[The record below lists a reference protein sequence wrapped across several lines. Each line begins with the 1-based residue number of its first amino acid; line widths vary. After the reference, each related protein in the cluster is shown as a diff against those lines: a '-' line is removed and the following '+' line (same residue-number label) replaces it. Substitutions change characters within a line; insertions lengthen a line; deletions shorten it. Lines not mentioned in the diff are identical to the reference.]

1 MKDIKNYETPEF
13 DVTIYEV
20 EDILTASGNPGDLE
34 IDKDDPNGDE
44 GWFG

>member
-1 MKDIKNYETPEF
+1 MKKYITPDF

-20 EDILTASGNPGDLE
+20 EDVITASSPDIEIGN
-34 IDKDDPNGDE
+34 DDPNGDE

>member
-1 MKDIKNYETPEF
+1 MKEYIKPDF

-20 EDILTASGNPGDLE
+20 EDVITASSPGNLE
-34 IDKDDPNGDE
+34 FGKDDPDGDE